1 MMLNFC
7 AEAVNVLWC
16 IIFYQLLVLYHI
28 LYFIQAWFRGLEMQ
42 QSTLVSDGVSTGFGA
57 LLWLVTGIDKIT
69 V

>member
-1 MMLNFC
+1 MMLDFS

-28 LYFIQAWFRGLEMQ
+28 LYFIQARFWGLETQ
-42 QSTLVSDGVSTGFGA
+42 QKALVSDGVSTGFGA
-57 LLWLVTGIDKIT
+57 LLWLVIGIDNIT